1 MAYVTTVDVPPATP
15 PLEFALEGVRPNPA
29 RRGSLVVHFTLAEAG
44 ASQIELFDVRGRRVA
59 GREVRGESGRHDA
72 IDLAEMQSIPVGV
85 YLVRLTQGTQT
96 RVGRVVVVD

>member
-1 MAYVTTVDVPPATP
+1 MSLPQREKASS
-15 PLEFALEGVRPNPA
+15 FALEGVRPNPA